1 MIGMWSWSDFNLEG
15 FAIGLLAF
23 IIIGVFHPVVIK
35 VEYHFGKKAWPV
47 FLFSGVAFAVISLFF
62 ENKFVSV
69 FLGVLGFALFWSTLE
84 IFKQHQRVLKGQAKK
99 NPNRTYDN
107 K

>member
-1 MIGMWSWSDFNLEG
+1 MLNWADLNLEG

-35 VEYHFGKKAWPV
+35 VEYRFGKKAWPL

-62 ENKFVSV
+62 GNKFVSV
-69 FLGVLGFALFWSTLE
+69 IFGVLGFALFWSTLE
-84 IFKQHQRVLKGQAKK
+84 LFKQHQRVLNGQAKK
-99 NPNRTYDN
+99 NPNRTYN
-107 K
+107 